1 MVSSSMLLVHGA
13 FKSTSARFADRVAP
27 WVHYVPIQIDFSD
40 LHDALLF
47 FRGDE
52 NGDGSHEY
60 LARKIASAGRQWSK
74 RFWRKEDL
82 VSYFF
87 R

>member
-1 MVSSSMLLVHGA
+1 MLLVHGA